1 MMTFVM
7 LTRLS
12 PHALKSPQSLEEL
25 ERTVMTRIR
34 TECPEVEWV
43 HNLAI
48 LGPYDYVD
56 VFRAPDTESAFKVAT
71 LIRTFGHAHTEIWT
85 GLEWA
90 RFKDMIRALPGTE

>member
-1 MMTFVM
+1 
-7 LTRLS
+7 
-12 PHALKSPQSLEEL
+12 
-25 ERTVMTRIR
+25 MTRIR

-90 RFKDMIRALPGTE
+90 RFKDMVRALPGTE